1 MNAAAWDAFAA
12 REPYF
17 AVLTHERYLR
27 QHFDAAAET
36 EFFASGE
43 EYVSELYGI
52 VRARV
57 APHFAPET
65 VLEYGCGVG
74 RLLIPF
80 ARRVASV
87 TGVDIS
93 PAMLATARAHVEK
106 ARVSNVELVSADT
119 FADDWRTFDL
129 VNCFLVLQ
137 RLRTGEGVALLERL
151 AQRVRAGGVAILQ
164 FPYRATLPAI
174 VRASRKAR
182 ASVPGVNALANV
194 ARHKPASTPFIES
207 NTYDV
212 NAIFAILQDAGFES
226 PHVVFSKHG
235 DLDNA
240 IVYAQ
245 RRAQLSGAVERPPL
259 SESGGDAA
267 AVQKIIDVKKLIAE
281 TSIEDLNRTAEAYF
295 ASLTD
300 WEDHLAKPFSRADD
314 APQLLINLGVTLQ
327 GLNLTPGMTVLEYG
341 AGTGWLSRFLA
352 QLGCRPI
359 LLDVSPTALKIAA
372 ELFHRQPPIGDRPE
386 PRFLVYDGRHIDL
399 PDSSV
404 DRIVCF
410 DAFHHA
416 PNPEEVLREFGRVL
430 KPGGIAAFAEPGP
443 MHSTTAQS
451 QYEMR
456 TYGVVENDIDLHAI
470 WDAAQRLGFS
480 DLKVAAFNVPPFH
493 VSLAE
498 YEDLLVAGDAYA
510 RWAESTRAFL
520 HNVRDFFLTKAG
532 TEEID
537 SRHRDGLRAT
547 IEASIDVERVSAGR
561 PVPVRATVRNTGRA
575 KWLPS
580 NELYGG
586 VLLGGHL
593 YAKDGRLIRF
603 DYAWQGLDRAL
614 APDEETTVSFDLPPL
629 EAGDY
634 IVELDCVANK
644 VTWFAQ
650 AGSAPARIELS
661 VRA

>member
-1 MNAAAWDAFAA
+1 MNIAAWDAFAA

-17 AVLTHERYLR
+17 AVLTHARYLR
-27 QHFDAAAET
+27 EHFDAAAEA
-36 EFFASGE
+36 EFFDSGE
-43 EYVSELYGI
+43 AYVSELYGI

-80 ARRVASV
+80 ARRAANV

-93 PAMLATARAHVEK
+93 QSMLDTARTHIAK
-106 ARVSNVELVSADT
+106 AGVTNVELQRELHE
-119 FADDWRTFDL
+119 RTFDL

-137 RLRTGEGVALLERL
+137 RLPRGEGVDLLRTL
-151 AQRVRAGGVAILQ
+151 TKRVREGGTGVFQ
-164 FPYRATLPAI
+164 FPYRAELSPL
-174 VRASRKAR
+174 VSVSRKAR
-182 ASVPGVNALANV
+182 ARVPGVNAAINV
-194 ARHKPASTPFIES
+194 LRRKPAAEPFIES
-207 NTYDV
+207 NTYDINEV
-212 NAIFAILQDAGFES
+212 FAILQDAGFDS

-235 DLDNA
+235 DLDSV

-245 RRAQLSGAVERPPL
+245 RRAQLESVERRPP
-259 SESGGDAA
+259 SAAEKTNVPAIDAVPFRRPGAA
-267 AVQKIIDVKKLIAE
+267 AAPQVIDVKQMIAT
-281 TSIEDLNRTAEAYF
+281 TSIEELNRTAEAYF
-295 ASLTD
+295 ASLSD
-300 WEDHLAKPFSRADD
+300 WEDHLAKPFSRAED
-314 APQLLINLGVTLQ
+314 APQLLINLGVTIQ

-352 QLGCRPI
+352 QLGCNTI
-359 LLDVSPTALKIAA
+359 LLDVSPTALNIAR
-372 ELFHRQPPIGDRPE
+372 ELFARQPPIGTRPE
-386 PRFLVYDGRHIDL
+386 PRFLVFDGQHIDL
-399 PDSSV
+399 PDASV

-443 MHSTTAQS
+443 LHSTTAQS

-456 TYGVVENDIDLHAI
+456 TYGVVENDVDIHAI
-470 WDAAQRLGFS
+470 WDAAQRLGFA
-480 DLKVAAFNVPPFH
+480 DLKIAAYNVPPFH

-498 YEDLLVAGDAYA
+498 FDDLLAAGATYA

-532 TEEID
+532 AEEID
-537 SRHRDGLRAT
+537 SRHPAGLRAS
-547 IEASIDVERVSAGR
+547 IDASITGMT
-561 PVPVRATVRNTGRA
+561 VRATVRNIGRA

-580 NELYGG
+580 DVLYGG
-586 VLLGGHL
+586 VVLGAHL
-593 YAKDGRLIRF
+593 YAENGRLIRF
-603 DYAWQGLDRAL
+603 DYAWQPLDRAL
-614 APDEETTVSFDLPPL
+614 APQEETTISFDLAPL
-629 EAGDY
+629 DPGRY
-634 IVELDCVANK
+634 IIELDCVANK

-650 AGSAPARIELS
+650 TGSTPARIE
-661 VRA
+661 VDVT

>member
-17 AVLTHERYLR
+17 AVLTHARYLR
-27 QHFDAAAET
+27 EHFDTAAEA
-36 EFFASGE
+36 EFFDSGE
-43 EYVSELYGI
+43 AYVSELYGI

-57 APHFAPET
+57 APHFGPLT

-80 ARRVASV
+80 ARRSTTV
-87 TGVDIS
+87 TGVDVS
-93 PAMLATARAHVEK
+93 PAMLETARMHVAK
-106 ARVSNVELVSADT
+106 AGVTNVELLNAVNDE
-119 FADDWRTFDL
+119 RTFDL

-137 RLRTGEGVALLERL
+137 RLRRGEGVELLRRL
-151 AQRVRAGGVAILQ
+151 ARYVREGGVGVFQ
-164 FPYRATLPAI
+164 FPYRAAVSPA
-174 VRASRKAR
+174 VSLSRTAR
-182 ASVPGVNALANV
+182 ARVPGVNALANV
-194 ARHKPASTPFIES
+194 LRHKPASQPFIES

-212 NAIFAILQDAGFES
+212 NDVFAVLQDAGFDS
-226 PHVVFSKHG
+226 PHVVFSRHG
-235 DLDNA
+235 DLDSA

-245 RRAQLSGAVERPPL
+245 RRAVLGGAAGSQPAEDDRRAKSPPL
-259 SESGGDAA
+259 H
-267 AVQKIIDVKKLIAE
+267 IDVRKLIAE

-295 ASLTD
+295 AGLTD
-300 WEDHLAKPFSRADD
+300 WEDHLAKPFARAEDT
-314 APQLLINLGVTLQ
+314 PQLLINLGVTIQ

-352 QLGCRPI
+352 QLGCQPI
-359 LLDVSPTALKIAA
+359 LLDVSATALDIAR
-372 ELFHRQPPIGDRPE
+372 ELFKRQPPIGPRPE
-386 PRFLVYDGRHIDL
+386 PRFLVFDGRRIDL
-399 PDSSV
+399 PDASV

-443 MHSTTAQS
+443 LHSTTAQS

-456 TYGVVENDIDLHAI
+456 TYGVVENDVDIHAI
-470 WDAAQRLGFS
+470 WDAAQRLGFAE
-480 DLKVAAFNVPPFH
+480 LKIAAFNVPPFH

-498 YEDLLVAGDAYA
+498 FDDLLAAGNAYA

-520 HNVRDFFLTKAG
+520 HNVRDFFLIKAG

-537 SRHRDGLRAT
+537 SRHSTGLRA
-547 IEASIDVERVSAGR
+547 AIDVSPELGQVSAGR
-561 PVPVRATVRNTGRA
+561 PIPIRATVRNTGRA

-580 NELYGG
+580 EELYGG

-593 YAKDGRLIRF
+593 YAENGRLIRF

-614 APDEETTVSFDLPPL
+614 APGEETTVAFDLPPL
-629 EAGDY
+629 DAGRY
-634 IVELDCVANK
+634 VIELDCVANK
-644 VTWFAQ
+644 VAWFAQ
-650 AGSAPARIELS
+650 TGSTPARIAVE
-661 VRA
+661 VI